1 MEGKSS
7 SGFSSPKAFYRNSQA
22 QKSGERMSV
31 ISRNRPPS
39 FKRAKRVT
47 FSLSGPFIMPDRFV
61 LPYGNGLWIVSKKTT
76 VRSISFIGKEAPVKK
91 WKRRDTGNSVIRDS
105 ANYSNNSMAIRA
117 SHVVFTSSLTFQF
130 IPIFSLRSWLKNCL
144 NR

>member
-22 QKSGERMSV
+22 QKSGERISV

-47 FSLSGPFIMPDRFV
+47 FSLIGPFIMPDRFV

-76 VRSISFIGKEAPVKK
+76 VRSISFIGKGHRSRNGKETQEIP
-91 WKRRDTGNSVIRDS
+91 SFVIRRTTAIIPWPS
-105 ANYSNNSMAIRA
+105 ERVWVYSPQA
-117 SHVVFTSSLTFQF
+117 
-130 IPIFSLRSWLKNCL
+130 
-144 NR
+144 